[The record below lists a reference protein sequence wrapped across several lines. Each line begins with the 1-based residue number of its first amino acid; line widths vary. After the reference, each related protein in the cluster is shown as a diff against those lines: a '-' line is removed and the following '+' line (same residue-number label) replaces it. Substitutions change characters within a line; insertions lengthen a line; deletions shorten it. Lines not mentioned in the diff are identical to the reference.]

1 MATAATAVVTA
12 PYVAPANAPASDAWP
27 AEDAPPHEFDR
38 FPVFPPRDDM
48 MNPIYLH
55 DPGHQAALRLHLGN
69 PDTTIV
75 LGEVPIARTVRGAR
89 LGVRIPDLLVAF
101 NIRRAQVLAQHGY
114 AINEQGKPPDF
125 VLEIASD
132 TTAQI
137 DETRKLVDYANFGV
151 TECWLFDPDWGQRY
165 AVGLSGYRLVNGRY
179 ELIPIYNSGPD
190 LYYGYSAV
198 LGLHV
203 CWEYG
208 QLRWYDPAAE
218 SYLLTHYDE
227 RQGRIAA
234 EAEFMLERGSRIAA
248 EALADI
254 ERDGRL
260 AAEMQANLERDARIA
275 EQDGRIV
282 EQNARIA
289 AESEIERLRAEIE
302 RLRGGND

>member
-1 MATAATAVVTA
+1 MTTSNTAAVVAA
-12 PYVAPANAPASDAWP
+12 PYRAPGSARPNAPALGVPAP
-27 AEDAPPHEFDR
+27 AEIEQ
-38 FPVFPPRDDM
+38 FPDFPPRDDM

-55 DPGHQAALRLHLGN
+55 DPGHQAALRLHLGH

-75 LGEVPIARTVRGAR
+75 LGEVPIAQTVRGAR

-101 NIRRAQVLAQHGY
+101 HIRRAHVLAQRGY

-125 VLEIASD
+125 ALEIASD
-132 TTAQI
+132 TTAKR

-151 TECWLFDPDWGQRY
+151 TECWLFDPDWGKRY
-165 AVGLSGYRLVNGRY
+165 ATGLSGWTLVNGRY

-190 LYYGYSAV
+190 LYYGRSAV
-198 LGLHV
+198 LGLQV

-208 QLRWYDPAAE
+208 QLRWYDPATE

-234 EAEFMLERGSRIAA
+234 ESEVMLERGSRIAA

-254 ERDGRL
+254 ERDARLAEESRRL
-260 AAEMQANLERDARIA
+260 AAESQTGIERDGRLTAEAEVQRLRDEIA
-275 EQDGRIV
+275 
-282 EQNARIA
+282 
-289 AESEIERLRAEIE
+289 RLRA
-302 RLRGGND
+302 GQG

>member
-1 MATAATAVVTA
+1 M
-12 PYVAPANAPASDAWP
+12 
-27 AEDAPPHEFDR
+27 
-38 FPVFPPRDDM
+38 
-48 MNPIYLH
+48 
-55 DPGHQAALRLHLGN
+55 
-69 PDTTIV
+69 
-75 LGEVPIARTVRGAR
+75 
-89 LGVRIPDLLVAF
+89 
-101 NIRRAQVLAQHGY
+101 
-114 AINEQGKPPDF
+114 
-125 VLEIASD
+125 
-132 TTAQI
+132 
-137 DETRKLVDYANFGV
+137 
-151 TECWLFDPDWGQRY
+151 
-165 AVGLSGYRLVNGRY
+165 GLSGYRLVNGRY

-260 AAEMQANLERDARIA
+260 AEQSRRIAAESQIDLERD
-275 EQDGRIV
+275 G
-282 EQNARIA
+282 RIA